1 MHYTAII
8 DQSLLL
14 VLRLALRIKTSQM
27 KQVKNEKRNS
37 ADIVAI
43 IMIWLIAASLL
54 LLVFTKFKI
63 LNDIHA
69 YNLLNSSRTYLLLAL
84 F

>member
-1 MHYTAII
+1 
-8 DQSLLL
+8 
-14 VLRLALRIKTSQM
+14 M
-27 KQVKNEKRNS
+27 KQVKNEKRNT
-37 ADIVAI
+37 ADIIAI

-63 LNDIHA
+63 LNNIHA
-69 YNLLNSSRTYLLLAL
+69 YNLTSSGRTYLLLAL

>member
-1 MHYTAII
+1 M
-8 DQSLLL
+8 LL
-14 VLRLALRIKTSQM
+14 VFRLALRIKTRQM
-27 KQVKNEKRNS
+27 KQVKNEKRNT
-37 ADIVAI
+37 ADIIAI

-63 LNDIHA
+63 LNNIHA
-69 YNLLNSSRTYLLLAL
+69 YNLTSSGRTYLLLAL

>member
-1 MHYTAII
+1 MLIGI
-8 DQSLLL
+8 PFGI
-14 VLRLALRIKTSQM
+14 RIKTRQM
-27 KQVKNEKRNS
+27 KQVKNEKRNT
-37 ADIVAI
+37 ADIIAI

-63 LNDIHA
+63 LNNIHA
-69 YNLLNSSRTYLLLAL
+69 YNLTSSGRTYLLLAL